1 MIGILCAL
9 STAEPLVSATTR
21 LAVSAERAWAD
32 ATTEEGVNDELR
44 PLMRMTMPKAF
55 KGKRIDE
62 VEVGE
67 RIGRSWVLL
76 FGFIPF
82 DYDDLCLVELEPGR
96 RFLERSQ
103 MLSMRMWQ
111 HEREV
116 TPVGTGECE
125 ISDRVAFELRRPLAW
140 IPGMSR
146 VAVAVIRRVFAHRH
160 RRLAA
165 RYGPR

>member
-1 MIGILCAL
+1 MSA
-9 STAEPLVSATTR
+9 AEPLVIATSPLGGSA
-21 LAVSAERAWAD
+21 ADVWAR
-32 ATTEEGVNDELR
+32 ATTEDGVNEELR

-55 KGKRIDE
+55 KGKRIDD

-67 RIGRSWVLL
+67 PLGRSWVLL
-76 FGFIPF
+76 FGLIPF

-116 TPVGTGECE
+116 VPAGDGCRLT
-125 ISDRVAFELRRPLAW
+125 DRVSFELRRPLAW

-146 VAVAVIRRVFAHRH
+146 ATGAIIRRVFAHRH
-160 RRLAA
+160 RRLVA
-165 RYGPR
+165 RWGAPSS

>member
-1 MIGILCAL
+1 MGM
-9 STAEPLVSATTR
+9 STVEPLVTATTQ
-21 LAVSAERAWAD
+21 LGAPAPDVWAH

-44 PLMRMTMPKAF
+44 PVMRMTMPKAF
-55 KGKRIDE
+55 KGKRIDD

-67 RIGRSWVLL
+67 PLGRSWVLL
-76 FGFIPF
+76 FGVIPF
-82 DYDDLCLVELEPGR
+82 DYDDLCLVELEPGT

-116 TPVGTGECE
+116 VPEGAGCRLT
-125 ISDRVAFELRRPLAW
+125 DRVSFELRRPLVW

-146 VAVAVIRRVFAHRH
+146 VAAAMIRRVFAHRH
-160 RRLAA
+160 RRLVA
-165 RYGPR
+165 RWGSPLN

>member
-1 MIGILCAL
+1 VSA
-9 STAEPLVSATTR
+9 AEPLVTATTP
-21 LAVSAERAWAD
+21 LGGSAADVWAR

-55 KGKRIDE
+55 KGKRIDD

-67 RIGRSWVLL
+67 PLGRSWVLL

-116 TPVGTGECE
+116 VPRGDGACE
-125 ISDRVAFELRRPLAW
+125 ITDRVSFELRRPLAW

-146 VAVAVIRRVFAHRH
+146 VAAAIIRRVFAHRH
-160 RRLAA
+160 GRLVARWGAA
-165 RYGPR
+165 SN